1 MSSLIWGMIVAVPLA
16 LSSTTGQ
23 TQGDTPPPAVAT
35 TAVPLTLTEVIAL
48 ETERYRR
55 LTVPVTIMGQGPYRF
70 MIDTGAQA
78 TVLSRDLA
86 DRLQLFDRSP
96 ATLIAMASTRQ
107 VETTMVE
114 RVALGNRVFTIQTA
128 PLLDAV
134 NIGGADGILGLDSLQ
149 DQRVL
154 FDFENNLLSV
164 ADAETLGGNRG
175 FDIVVRARRQLGQ
188 LIIHRARI
196 DGVNVAV
203 IIDTGAQGS
212 VGNPVLAQRLRR
224 ARQQADTTMTDV
236 HGVEITGQT
245 RIAQR
250 LELGRAEIG
259 NFPIV
264 FADSPTFINLGLG
277 DEPAMVLGMAELR
290 LFRRVAI
297 DFASQQVLFDMPSTA
312 GTLERFN
319 FTNQA
324 TRID

>member
-1 MSSLIWGMIVAVPLA
+1 MSSLTWGLILAVPLA

-23 TQGDTPPPAVAT
+23 TQAETPPPPA
-35 TAVPLTLTEVIAL
+35 AVPLTLTEVIAL

-86 DRLQLFDRSP
+86 DRLELFDRSP
-96 ATLIAMASTRQ
+96 ATLVAMASTRE

-114 RVALGNRVFTIQTA
+114 QVALGSRVFTIQTA
-128 PLLDAV
+128 PLLEAV

-149 DQRVL
+149 EQRVL

-164 ADAETLGGNRG
+164 ADAASLGGNRG

-264 FADSPTFINLGLG
+264 FADSPTFTILGLG
-277 DEPAMVLGMAELR
+277 NEPAMVLGMAELR

>member
-1 MSSLIWGMIVAVPLA
+1 
-16 LSSTTGQ
+16 
-23 TQGDTPPPAVAT
+23 
-35 TAVPLTLTEVIAL
+35 
-48 ETERYRR
+48 
-55 LTVPVTIMGQGPYRF
+55 
-70 MIDTGAQA
+70 
-78 TVLSRDLA
+78 
-86 DRLQLFDRSP
+86 
-96 ATLIAMASTRQ
+96 
-107 VETTMVE
+107 
-114 RVALGNRVFTIQTA
+114 
-128 PLLDAV
+128 
-134 NIGGADGILGLDSLQ
+134 
-149 DQRVL
+149 
-154 FDFENNLLSV
+154 
-164 ADAETLGGNRG
+164 
-175 FDIVVRARRQLGQ
+175 
-188 LIIHRARI
+188 
-196 DGVNVAV
+196 
-203 IIDTGAQGS
+203 
-212 VGNPVLAQRLRR
+212 VLAQRLRR

>member
-1 MSSLIWGMIVAVPLA
+1 MSSLTWGLILAVPLA

-23 TQGDTPPPAVAT
+23 TQAETPPPAA
-35 TAVPLTLTEVIAL
+35 AVPLTLTEVIAL

-86 DRLQLFDRSP
+86 DRLELFDRSP
-96 ATLIAMASTRQ
+96 ATLVAMASTRE

-114 RVALGNRVFTIQTA
+114 QVALGSRVFTIQTA
-128 PLLDAV
+128 PLLEAV

-149 DQRVL
+149 EQRVL

-164 ADAETLGGNRG
+164 ADAASLGGNRG

-264 FADSPTFINLGLG
+264 FADSPTFTILGLG
-277 DEPAMVLGMAELR
+277 NEPAMVLGMAELR